1 MRIKPRPWIRSVL
14 KGAGIGLLL
23 TLLPPVGF
31 GAVIAG
37 AGLGALHHKGLG
49 LKAEERE
56 RIAAELA
63 DGKAAVGMLVKDDQ
77 SSSVLTRLTELG
89 GTAEAH
95 AVTDEAIG
103 EVEADAPA
111 EAEAPDA

>member
-1 MRIKPRPWIRSVL
+1 M
-14 KGAGIGLLL
+14 
-23 TLLPPVGF
+23 
-31 GAVIAG
+31 
-37 AGLGALHHKGLG
+37 
-49 LKAEERE
+49 
-56 RIAAELA
+56 
-63 DGKAAVGMLVKDDQ
+63 KDDQ

-103 EVEADAPA
+103 EVEAAAPA